1 MIHERAVAGSSVSHT
16 DSWCWDCSSSQHR
29 SSRSSCSR
37 SSRSLAPC
45 RWRGGPRNATLNFGN
60 VSAFEP
66 LNTGVSRSRTAA
78 NYTLSTN
85 FGVHVRRLVG
95 LSANYSLQARLRN
108 ANALTWRVDGMTM
121 STTAATVATSQPYGT
136 TVPHLLAF
144 VVPFSHAAGAVT
156 MVLEVTAIAN

>member
-1 MIHERAVAGSSVSHT
+1 MLLQLILVLGLLLVPAPVFAIIMLTFQSVPGSVS
-16 DSWCWDCSSSQHR
+16 
-29 SSRSSCSR
+29 
-37 SSRSLAPC
+37 LA
-45 RWRGGPRNATLNFGN
+45 GGPRNATLNFGN